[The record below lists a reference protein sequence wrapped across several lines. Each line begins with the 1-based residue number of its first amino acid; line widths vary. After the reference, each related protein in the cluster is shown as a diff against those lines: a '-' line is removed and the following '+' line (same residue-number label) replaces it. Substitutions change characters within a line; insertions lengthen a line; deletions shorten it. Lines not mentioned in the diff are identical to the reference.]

1 MSDTNELHVSAIRST
16 DPYAAAASTL
26 LTPTRQQAD
35 LVWESLVA
43 LATTRLIDERS
54 ETNLHAVVHIGMNL
68 IPVRDFVMASIALME
83 AEDAAPY
90 LLALGACVGS
100 APAEY
105 RGHVAAATAMLSAAF
120 DVDRSA
126 VERLA
131 RMGEGTS
138 LAQLVLKGLA
148 MRAPA
153 SLYLQSMRHCMP
165 QVKEQLQAL

>member
-1 MSDTNELHVSAIRST
+1 MSEIHEIHVPNTPIT
-16 DPYAAAASTL
+16 DRYADAASAL
-26 LTPTRQQAD
+26 LTPARRQAD
-35 LVWESLVA
+35 LVWESLRV
-43 LATTRLIDERS
+43 LASTSPIDQRS
-54 ETNLHAVVHIGMNL
+54 ETNLHAVVHLGMNL
-68 IPVRDFVMASIALME
+68 IPVRDFVMATIAFME
-83 AEDAAPY
+83 SEDAAPY